1 MSLRLTTPIL
11 AREIVDAFLDTD
23 DVDPSEVKN
32 IERVNALDRATP
44 ESKT

>member
-11 AREIVDAFLDTD
+11 GREIVDAFLDTG

-32 IERVNALDRATP
+32 IERVNSLDQK
-44 ESKT
+44 ESTKS